1 MALEMSG
8 FINWLPLHKI
18 CFSWAW
24 TQAQYHGSH
33 VWAVSTSLV
42 AGKSVDHVIILRAK
56 QKPQLDRKCY
66 TRKLIGCWLLLSDR
80 LANGVS
86 VEISR
91 WHLSFCQTVQIFIC
105 ARDFKMNGEEISK
118 IQIEQYQK
126 PSFYKR
132 QRDSYFMTHAV
143 WFIPCGVSHNNN
155 LKTWKSAKK
164 KQICLK
170 KSKHLKVKFQK

>member
-1 MALEMSG
+1 MNAGS
-8 FINWLPLHKI
+8 IP
-18 CFSWAW
+18 
-24 TQAQYHGSH
+24 GSH

-42 AGKSVDHVIILRAK
+42 ARISLDHVIILRAN
-56 QKPQLDRKCY
+56 QKPQLDRKCFI
-66 TRKLIGCWLLLSDR
+66 RMLIGCWLLLSDR

-91 WHLSFCQTVQIFIC
+91 WHLSFCQTVQIIIC
-105 ARDFKMNGEEISK
+105 ARDWKMNGEEISK

-126 PSFYKR
+126 PSFIKDNVTHLLWLIQY
-132 QRDSYFMTHAV
+132 DSY
-143 WFIPCGVSHNNN
+143 GVSHNNN

-170 KSKHLKVKFQK
+170 KFKHLKVKFQK